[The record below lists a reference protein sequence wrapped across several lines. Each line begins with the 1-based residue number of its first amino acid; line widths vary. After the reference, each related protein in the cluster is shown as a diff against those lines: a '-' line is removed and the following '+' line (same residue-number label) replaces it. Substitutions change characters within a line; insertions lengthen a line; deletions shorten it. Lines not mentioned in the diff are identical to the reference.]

1 MASFPQTTST
11 RATITLDHVWI
22 AAALALLAL
31 KSLLTPI
38 APHDFWWHLATGR
51 LIATHGVI
59 PTTDVFSY
67 TQAGAPFYNQ
77 GWLAQLLMYGLYQL
91 GGAATVALTQALVIV
106 STYGLLLWLC
116 VRRTGR
122 LRLSVGVLLLSL
134 PLVFDNWQARPQS
147 YAFPLFVAFLAVLTG
162 YRLGWN
168 RRLWLLPPLIILW
181 ANIHGSFV
189 LGLALIGITFVGEIV
204 RVLRGEGRQTN
215 DERRTTNDER
225 RTTAD
230 ERRTTNDERQKRSPL
245 HPFTPSPL
253 HPLITW
259 GLLTALATLINPR
272 GFALLGYVRDLLGTN
287 AVTALVTEWA
297 PPTIRETSGLI
308 FFLFLFVCGL
318 ALTYARRRP
327 DPTDLLLFGAFL
339 WLALGAGRNIVW
351 FGFVAVPL
359 LVTQLATLL
368 PVSSRR
374 SPGSS
379 ALNATLIGLLALL
392 VVGGLPWIKPALF
405 PPSVGAVLATDTP
418 VEAVEALQAQPHRPQ
433 RLFHSEGYGSY
444 LIWAAPEQPVFI
456 DPRIEL
462 YPYAQWRDYINLS
475 QGIDVDALIAKY
487 DFDGLLLDKQIH
499 TPLIERVRS
508 DSAWVVGYEDEGA
521 VYFQR
526 AR

>member
-168 RRLWLLPPLIILW
+168 RRLWLLPPLMILW

-189 LGLALIGITFVGEIV
+189 LGLALIGITVVGEMA
-204 RVLRGEGRQTN
+204 RVFH
-215 DERRTTNDER
+215 DDRRPTTDDR
-225 RTTAD
+225 RVT
-230 ERRTTNDERQKRSPL
+230 QVSP
-245 HPFTPSPL
+245 TPLLPYSPTPL
-253 HPLITW
+253 LPLITW

-339 WLALGAGRNIVW
+339 WPALGAGRNIVW

-379 ALNATLIGLLALL
+379 ALNRALIGLLALL

-405 PPSVGAVLATDTP
+405 PPSVGAVLAADTP
-418 VEAVEALQAQPHRPQ
+418 VAAVEALQAQPHRPQ

-444 LIWAAPEQPVFI
+444 LIWAAPEQSVFI

-475 QGIDVDALIAKY
+475 QGIDVDALIARY
-487 DFDGLLLDKQIH
+487 AFDGLLLDKQIH

-508 DSAWVVGYEDEGA
+508 DSAWVVGYEDEVV
-521 VYFQR
+521 VYVQR